1 MITAVLS
8 DPLDALAQLTNFD
21 ADLLLLDMY
30 MPRFTGIELAAAI
43 RQHPSFASLPIVYLS
58 SEKDVDKQLDAIAVG
73 ADDFLVKPV
82 VPDRLISSVSARARR
97 LRLLRGLVTQ
107 DPMTQLLN
115 HAAFKERL
123 KIELSRAARTR
134 TSLVVG
140 VLDIDFFKK
149 VNDTYGHPAGDAVIK
164 SLARLLKQR
173 LRQDDVVA
181 RYGGEEFG
189 IVLPDTD
196 LLSAKVLLD
205 GLRESFA
212 ELPQGAGAQSFHVT
226 LSCGLAAFPA
236 LTEPGDLVESADQAL
251 YAAKQGGRNQVR
263 TTTR

>member
-1 MITAVLS
+1 MANVCGMGLGRVFALALAVLVA
-8 DPLDALAQLTNFD
+8 PRC
-21 ADLLLLDMY
+21 ADLG
-30 MPRFTGIELAAAI
+30 PVGIVA
-43 RQHPSFASLPIVYLS
+43 FFDVPIVYLS
-58 SEKDVDKQLDAIAVG
+58 SERDIDKQIGAIAAG

-82 VPDRLISSVSARARR
+82 VPDRLISSVSARAQR

-115 HAAFKERL
+115 HGAFKERL
-123 KIELSRAARTR
+123 KIELSRAQRTK

-140 VLDIDFFKK
+140 VLDIDFFKR

-189 IVLPDTD
+189 ILLVQAGDAEASIITNRIRERIAHNRFALPSLSVGGEMVQVPVTVSIGVARFSPSDNLQT
-196 LLSAKVLLD
+196 LLE
-205 GLRESFA
+205 R
-212 ELPQGAGAQSFHVT
+212 
-226 LSCGLAAFPA
+226 
-236 LTEPGDLVESADQAL
+236 ADRAL
-251 YAAKQGGRNQVR
+251 YEAKNNGRNQVR
-263 TTTR
+263 VA